1 MYLEMEY
8 RQRCASRGLGE
19 AATEAALEVVRDLA
33 AEEGGPDGWLGNVGP
48 AAVESFIA
56 RRVEAGRAG
65 EDALVSLARY
75 FLVLAAADRG
85 SAESANSVTTLLY
98 SYISPIGIL
107 PAMSGRLASLHGEDV
122 RSRVVSDIAF
132 PVPGSP
138 PRAYAAPTAAFVAA
152 LERELGAGAAHRVLA
167 WNVHGVPPEAFA
179 AERAFFLAAP
189 SIQAWLDGY
198 HLRQVSVLEGH
209 AADGSLWFEQRITRR
224 VVEFVRENPEILG
237 GVVEGDRVLM
247 TKIPYDP
254 DRFLGSRDRLE
265 RRRLACHC
273 PLAASS
279 ITESHAGVASLWCSC
294 SAGYE
299 KFLLD
304 VAFGEET
311 RAEVLESVLG
321 GDERCR
327 FAVAIPPGLMPRRI

>member
-1 MYLEMEY
+1 MYLESEY

-19 AATEAALEVVRDLA
+19 AATEAALAVVGELA
-33 AEEGGPDGWLGNVGP
+33 AEEGGPDGTLRNIGP

-56 RRVEAGRAG
+56 RRVTSGRTG
-65 EDALVSLARY
+65 EDALVALARY
-75 FLVLAAADRG
+75 FLVLAAADRD
-85 SAESANSVTTLLY
+85 SAGAANAVTTLLY

-107 PAMSGRLASLHGEDV
+107 PAMSGRLASLHGDAL
-122 RSRVVSDIAF
+122 RSRVMSGIAI
-132 PVPGSP
+132 PLPGSP
-138 PRAYAAPTAAFVAA
+138 PRDYAAPTAAFVAA
-152 LERELGAGAAHRVLA
+152 LDRELGSSAAHRVLA
-167 WNVHGVPPEAFA
+167 WNVHGVPPGAFA
-179 AERAFFLAAP
+179 GERAFFLAAP

-198 HLRQVSVLEGH
+198 HARQVSVLEGH

-224 VVEFVRENPEILG
+224 VVDFVRDSPEILG

-254 DRFLGSRDRLE
+254 DRFLGSGDPLE

-279 ITESHAGVASLWCSC
+279 ITETGAGVPSLWCSC
-294 SAGYE
+294 SAGFE

-304 VAFGEET
+304 VVFGEET

-327 FAVAIPPGLMPRRI
+327 FAVTIPPGLVSGRL

>member
-1 MYLEMEY
+1 MYLEKEY
-8 RQRCASRGLGE
+8 RQRCAGRGLDE
-19 AATEAALEVVRDLA
+19 AATDAALAVVGDLA
-33 AEEGGPDGWLGNVGP
+33 AEEGGPDGRLGNVGP
-48 AAVESFIA
+48 AAIESFIA
-56 RRVEAGRAG
+56 RRAAAGRAG
-65 EDALVSLARY
+65 EDALVALARY
-75 FLVLAAADRG
+75 FLVLAAADRD
-85 SAESANSVTTLLY
+85 SAGAANEVTRLLY
-98 SYISPIGIL
+98 SYLSPIGIL
-107 PAMSGRLASLHGEDV
+107 PAMSARLASLHGEAI
-122 RSRVVSDIAF
+122 RSRVVSGIAF

-167 WNVHGVPPEAFA
+167 WNVHGIPPEAFA
-179 AERAFFLAAP
+179 GERALFLAAP

-198 HLRQVSVLEGH
+198 HARQVAVLEAH

-224 VVEFVRENPEILG
+224 VVEFVRESPEVLG
-237 GVVEGDRVLM
+237 GVVEGGRVLM

-254 DRFLGSRDRLE
+254 DRFLGSGDPLE

-279 ITESHAGVASLWCSC
+279 ITESGAGVPSPWCSC
-294 SAGYE
+294 SAGFE

-321 GDERCR
+321 GSERCR
-327 FAVAIPPGLMPRRI
+327 FAVTIPPGLMSKRI